1 MSTNLSSVPKLQ
13 FFDANGNPLVG
24 GRLYTYAAGTS
35 TPLATYTDST
45 GLTPNTNPI
54 ILDSR
59 GEANVWLDAT
69 QYKFELKTAADALIW
84 TVDNISNALNLS
96 QLLASSGS
104 AAAPPYTFAA
114 DPTTGMFLAAAGQIG
129 IAADGVPVLRSTDT
143 TMIIGQSGGSNDV
156 DVTLYGNFTQTGN
169 VALTG
174 DISQTGNFTL
184 DGDLILQGA
193 TTETVYA
200 LSTTTP
206 ALDPSNGGIQT
217 WTLSGNSTPTDSLA
231 SGESVLLMID
241 DGSAYTITWPSVTWK
256 TNSGIAPTL
265 NTTGF
270 TVVLL
275 WKVSSTLYGARV
287 GNA

>member
-1 MSTNLSSVPKLQ
+1 MSANLSSVPKLQ
-13 FFDANGNPLVG
+13 FFDNNGNPLVAG
-24 GRLYTYAAGTS
+24 KLYTYEAGTT

-45 GLTPNTNPI
+45 ATTPNTNPI

-59 GEANVWLDAT
+59 GEANVWLSAT
-69 QYKFELKTAADALIW
+69 QYKFELRTAADALIW

-104 AAAPPYTFAA
+104 AANPPYTFAA
-114 DPTTGMFLAAAGQIG
+114 DTTTGMYLGAAGQIG
-129 IAADGVPVLRSTDT
+129 LSADGVPVLRSTDT
-143 TMIIGQSGGSNDV
+143 TMIIGQSGGSDNV
-156 DVTLYGNFTQTGN
+156 DLTLYGD
-169 VALTG
+169 LTL
-174 DISQTGNFTL
+174 S
-184 DGDLILQGA
+184 GA
-193 TTETVYA
+193 TKETVYA
-200 LSTTTP
+200 LSGTTP

-231 SGESVLLMID
+231 SGEGLLLMID

-256 TNSGIAPTL
+256 TNSGAAPPL

-270 TVVLL
+270 TAVFL
-275 WKVSSTLYGARV
+275 WKVSTTLYGARV